1 MKNNNKVNTNGA
13 KITLKGNSVFYEP
26 NMKQVQTDVSK
37 SISDRLDKMESMLLY
52 SIGKMDIIDRKLDDF
67 MGNINTRMV
76 GQVYKSNKDDIWYD
90 ELTKQTELDKKYNR
104 GVMDR

>member
-1 MKNNNKVNTNGA
+1 MKNNNTTGTNGA

-52 SIGKMDIIDRKLDDF
+52 SIDKMGEIDRKLDGIMDDI
-67 MGNINTRMV
+67 NIRMV
-76 GQVYKSNKDDIWYD
+76 GKTGDDIFKRY
-90 ELTKQTELDKKYNR
+90 
-104 GVMDR
+104 

>member
-1 MKNNNKVNTNGA
+1 MKNNNK
-13 KITLKGNSVFYEP
+13 FYEP

-52 SIGKMDIIDRKLDDF
+52 SIDKMDIIDRKLDDF
-67 MGNINTRMV
+67 INNINTRMV

-104 GVMDR
+104 GVKECIGMFMDR

>member
-1 MKNNNKVNTNGA
+1 MKNNNTTGTNGA

-52 SIGKMDIIDRKLDDF
+52 SIDKMDEIDRKLDGF
-67 MGNINTRMV
+67 MDNINIRTV
-76 GQVYKSNKDDIWYD
+76 GQVYKSKDDMWYD
-90 ELTKQTELDKKYNR
+90 ELTKQTELKRKYHN
-104 GVMDR
+104 V